1 MFNTLGI
8 LSILAASSLSGL
20 IKVIGNQ
27 GHHNRVSIYAHAKII
42 FQMTDKDYLYLIIA
56 LRILKRFH
64 LLYYS

>member
-20 IKVIGNQ
+20 IKVKGNQ

-42 FQMTDKDYLYLIIA
+42 FQMTDKDIPIYI
-56 LRILKRFH
+56 
-64 LLYYS
+64 YS